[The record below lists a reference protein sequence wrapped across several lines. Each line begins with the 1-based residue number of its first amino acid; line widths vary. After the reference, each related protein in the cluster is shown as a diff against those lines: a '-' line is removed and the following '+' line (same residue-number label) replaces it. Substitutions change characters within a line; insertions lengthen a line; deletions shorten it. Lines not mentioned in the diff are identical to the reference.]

1 LSAIR
6 DAAAPIDG
14 ANRIAAALSS
24 SSVATALSAASTLTR
39 SAIRLHFLL
48 AVYLLSA
55 SVALLPAGPRVDS
68 FFDPTGT
75 SRVVAGVSQA
85 RVAAVHTVMGAHVAR
100 LRPSPEPSQPKA
112 PADGA
117 ISGIATWYGGADG
130 YGSEDTMADGSPFN
144 PDDPTIAASNAW
156 PLGVWLV
163 VCHGERCIPVCVRD
177 RGSFRHAVDLS
188 RAAFAQLAPLSSGVI
203 DVTVQALP

>member
-1 LSAIR
+1 M
-6 DAAAPIDG
+6 
-14 ANRIAAALSS
+14 AAALSS
-24 SSVATALSAASTLTR
+24 GLATALSAASTLTR
-39 SAIRLHFLL
+39 SATHLRFLL

-55 SVALLPAGPRVDS
+55 SVALLPVSPRVDS
-68 FFDPTGT
+68 FFDPAGI

-85 RVAAVHTVMGAHVAR
+85 RVAAVHTVMGAHAVR
-100 LRPSPEPSQPKA
+100 SEPRPEHSQWEA
-112 PADGA
+112 MAAGA

-130 YGSEDTMADGSPFN
+130 YGPEDTMADGSPFN

-156 PLGVWLV
+156 PLGARLM